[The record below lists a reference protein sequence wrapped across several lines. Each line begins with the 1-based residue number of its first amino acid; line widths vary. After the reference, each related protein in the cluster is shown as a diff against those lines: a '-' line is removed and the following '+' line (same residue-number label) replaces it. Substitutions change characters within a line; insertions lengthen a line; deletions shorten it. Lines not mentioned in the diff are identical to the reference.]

1 MSNKLT
7 AIAEKMSPNL
17 RKILSSISWLSAER
31 ILAMFLSLSVGLLVT
46 RYLGAENYGKFSY
59 CLSFVALFE
68 PVARLGLDAIVV
80 RDIVKEE
87 EATPEIMGTAF
98 LLKAI
103 GSSVMFLSI
112 ALSVWW
118 VNKDHQLAWMTII
131 VAVSLLFNA
140 FDAIEFWF
148 QSQVISGEV
157 AIVRSILLVINS
169 GVKLFLIWYKFPLIA
184 FIWVVLVDAIL
195 KAIGTILLY
204 YKHKKSLFKW
214 QIDRLRIQA
223 MLKESIPLILASVMT
238 SIYMRIDQVM
248 LGVMSTDAEVGN
260 YAAAVRIS
268 EVWNFIPIA
277 ICASV
282 FPAIIRAKQN
292 SKEQYQQKIQQL
304 YDSIAWISLILA
316 VGIGL
321 SAPTIMPWL
330 LGEEYVAAGKI
341 LIVHIWSA
349 PFVFLGIAGCQWLMV
364 EDLSHIT
371 FVLTSLGAISNIL
384 LNWLL
389 IPRFHGLGAA
399 IATAISYGIASHLF
413 FLLSPRLFYNGWML
427 TKALFIPIR
436 ISDNLNYLKSIQK
449 MFF

>member
-1 MSNKLT
+1 MRKKLAAVT
-7 AIAEKMSPNL
+7 GKMSPNL
-17 RKILSSISWLSAER
+17 RKIIRSISWLSGER

-59 CLSFVALFE
+59 CISFVALFE
-68 PVARLGLDAIVV
+68 PVARLGLDAIAV
-80 RDIVKEE
+80 RDLVKEE
-87 EATPEIMGTAF
+87 DATQEIMGTTF

-103 GSSVMFLSI
+103 GSLLMFLTI
-112 ALSVWW
+112 ATTVWF
-118 VNKDHQLAWMTII
+118 VNRESQLAWMTII
-131 VAVSLLFNA
+131 VAVSLLFNS

-148 QSQVISGEV
+148 QSQVISGEL

-169 GVKLFLIWYKFPLIA
+169 GVKVCLIWLKFPLIA
-184 FIWVVLVDAIL
+184 FIWVALADAIL

-204 YKHKKSLFKW
+204 RRHKKSLFNW
-214 QIDRLRIQA
+214 QIDLTRIKT

-248 LGVMSTDAEVGN
+248 LGVMSTNTEVGN

-304 YDSIAWISLILA
+304 YDSLAWISIILA

-321 SAPTIMPWL
+321 SAQTIMPWL

-349 PFVFLGIAGCQWLMV
+349 PFAFLGIAGCQWLMV
-364 EDLSHIT
+364 ENLSHFT
-371 FVLTSLGAISNIL
+371 FLLTSLGTISNIL

-389 IPRFHGLGAA
+389 IPHFGGWGAA
-399 IATAISYGIASHLF
+399 IATAISYGIASHLV
-413 FLLSPRLFYNGWML
+413 FLLSPPLFHNGWML

-436 ISDNLNYLKSIQK
+436 FTQNLNYLKSVQK